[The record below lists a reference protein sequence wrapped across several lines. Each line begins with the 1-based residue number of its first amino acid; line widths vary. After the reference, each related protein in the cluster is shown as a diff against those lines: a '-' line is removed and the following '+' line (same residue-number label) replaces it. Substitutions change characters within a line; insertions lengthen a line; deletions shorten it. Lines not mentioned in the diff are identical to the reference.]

1 MEYKDIS
8 IGVLAFVVIILLIFL
23 NRKKKCPVCPAKQ
36 ICPPEKQ
43 CPAKKNCP
51 PEKQCPAKQM
61 CPPEKQCPVCPKTIL
76 QKSDSNLGLKILK
89 DIPEI
94 STKLNDLIFMF
105 QSTLCNNPL
114 LLSMFDNLLKIIDD
128 IREEPPNCEEY
139 LNDMKKRIMN
149 ENKNKLKD
157 NLRDPGINSF
167 IDKIDLEKSKDLI
180 IGILTFAV
188 NESCVDK
195 KLNKNAVKNFI
206 ISLKSMVCGQNSSI
220 RIDDTEEKPEKIRE
234 SKDLCDKTKCNN
246 TMRNYIVDK
255 YWAFNN
261 STKTFPSCTGCPS
274 RSFKDRNQVEKNGI
288 WSSYASKQ
296 EAYEAAKLI

>member
-1 MEYKDIS
+1 MNYNYKDIS

-23 NRKKKCPVCPAKQ
+23 SRKKK
-36 ICPPEKQ
+36 
-43 CPAKKNCP
+43 
-51 PEKQCPAKQM
+51 
-61 CPPEKQCPVCPKTIL
+61 CPPEKQCPVCPKTKTIL
-76 QKSDSNLGLKILK
+76 QKSDLNLGLKILK

-105 QSTLCNNPL
+105 QSTLCNNPI

-139 LNDMKKRIMN
+139 LNDMKNIIMN

-206 ISLKSMVCGQNSSI
+206 ISLKSMVCG
-220 RIDDTEEKPEKIRE
+220 
-234 SKDLCDKTKCNN
+234 
-246 TMRNYIVDK
+246 
-255 YWAFNN
+255 
-261 STKTFPSCTGCPS
+261 
-274 RSFKDRNQVEKNGI
+274 
-288 WSSYASKQ
+288 
-296 EAYEAAKLI
+296 